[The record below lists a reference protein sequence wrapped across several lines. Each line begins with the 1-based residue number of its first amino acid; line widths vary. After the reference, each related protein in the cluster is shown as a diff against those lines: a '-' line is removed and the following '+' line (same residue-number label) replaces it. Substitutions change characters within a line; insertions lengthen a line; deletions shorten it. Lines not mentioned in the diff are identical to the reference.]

1 MNKSPI
7 KIDLPA
13 DSQPSSLAARAF
25 LAILLTIGFY
35 GLALAIAG
43 ALLFII
49 YAEFA
54 YLNRIN
60 LRITFFALIGA
71 ITILWAIA
79 PRFDRF
85 TPPGALLTPAKHP
98 RLFKTIQSIADQ
110 VGQKMPAEVYLVE
123 DVNAFVAE
131 RGGFMGIGKKRVM
144 GIGLPLLQMLT
155 AKQLEAILAHEFGHF
170 YGGDT
175 SLGPWIYNTRMAII
189 RTVGSLENKSI
200 LQAPFRWY
208 GEMFLRITQAISRRQ
223 ELVADALASAVAGAG
238 AMIESLKVVHGLAPA
253 YASYM
258 QNEVMPLLNGGYR
271 PPLSSGFMQYAQTKP
286 ITEAMANLVD
296 AQLKESKSDPFDSHP
311 ALSERIRAIQSLPA
325 KNILDTHTP
334 AISLIDECFQLEQEM
349 LATLYGGE
357 KVRSLKSIKWEDVG
371 QTVYLEA
378 WKRTTAKYAE
388 GLAGLTALNLPEYRS
403 TEGLL
408 FKHVAHDAPQPRSIE
423 NIQGVVDYVLGMAL
437 SVMMANAG
445 WNVTA
450 TPGCDFTLVRNGKE
464 VRSFEMVR
472 SLANGSLTAEEWP
485 NNCREQ
491 GLADLR
497 LAQE

>member
-13 DSQPSSLAARAF
+13 ESQPSSLAVRAF

-35 GLALAIAG
+35 GLALVIAG
-43 ALLFII
+43 ALLFFI

-54 YLNRIN
+54 YANRIN
-60 LRITFFALIGA
+60 LRFTFFALVGA
-71 ITILWAIA
+71 VTILWAIA
-79 PRFDRF
+79 PRIDRF
-85 TPPGALLTPAKHP
+85 TPPGALLTPTKQP
-98 RLFKTIQSIADQ
+98 RLFQAIQSIADQ

-123 DVNAFVAE
+123 DVNAFVTE
-131 RGGFMGIGKKRVM
+131 RGGFMGLGKKRVM

-155 AKQLEAILAHEFGHF
+155 VKQLEAILAHEFGHF

-189 RTVGSLENKSI
+189 RTVGSLGNKSI
-200 LQAPFRWY
+200 LQVPFRWY

-223 ELVADALASAVAGAG
+223 ELVADALAAAVAGAG
-238 AMIESLKVVHGLAPA
+238 AMIESLKAVHGLAPA
-253 YASYM
+253 YATYM
-258 QNEVMPLLNGGYR
+258 KNEVLPLLNGGYR

-296 AQLKESKSDPFDSHP
+296 AHLKESKSDPFDSHP
-311 ALSERIRAIQSLPA
+311 ALAERIRAIQSLPA
-325 KNILDTHTP
+325 KNMMDTHTP
-334 AISLIDECFQLEQEM
+334 AISLIDDCFQLEQEM

-357 KVRSLKSIKWEDVG
+357 KVRSLKSIQWEEVG

-378 WKRTTAKYAE
+378 WKRTIAKYADA
-388 GLAGLTALNLPEYRS
+388 LAGLTALNLPEYRS
-403 TEGLL
+403 TDGIL
-408 FKHVAHDAPQPRSIE
+408 FKHVGHDAPQPRSIE
-423 NIQGVVDYVLGMAL
+423 NIQGAVDYVLGMAL

-445 WNVTA
+445 WNVT
-450 TPGCDFTLVRNGKE
+450 TQPGCDFSLVHSGKE
-464 VRSFEMVR
+464 ARPLEMVR
-472 SLANGSLTAEEWP
+472 SLGNGSISAEGWQEI
-485 NNCREQ
+485 CREQ
-491 GLADLR
+491 GMADLR